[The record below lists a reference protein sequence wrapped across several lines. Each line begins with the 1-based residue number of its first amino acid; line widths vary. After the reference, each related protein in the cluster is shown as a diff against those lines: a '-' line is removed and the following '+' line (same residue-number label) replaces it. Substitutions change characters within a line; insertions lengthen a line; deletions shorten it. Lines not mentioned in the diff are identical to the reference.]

1 MTRTQRTLTFCQD
14 RDGEA
19 IALVPL
25 ANHTKPAKILREDL
39 EHLLAAGYSDQWT
52 FNQAG
57 SGYSYVRCAMSHR
70 RGNLASVARLI
81 LNAPRGRVVTYLD
94 ENRLNL
100 RRDNL
105 ALKPGNAK
113 GATPSDRD

>member
-1 MTRTQRTLTFCQD
+1 MKRTQRTLTFRQD
-14 RDGEA
+14 HDGQA

-25 ANHTKPAKILREDL
+25 ANHSKPAKILQEDL
-39 EHLLAAGYSDQWT
+39 EFLLVAGYSDQWT

-57 SGYSYVRCAMSHR
+57 SGYSYVRCAVSNR

-94 ENRLNL
+94 DNRLNL

-105 ALKPGNAK
+105 RLRVGNAK
-113 GATPSDRD
+113 GVTRSARD